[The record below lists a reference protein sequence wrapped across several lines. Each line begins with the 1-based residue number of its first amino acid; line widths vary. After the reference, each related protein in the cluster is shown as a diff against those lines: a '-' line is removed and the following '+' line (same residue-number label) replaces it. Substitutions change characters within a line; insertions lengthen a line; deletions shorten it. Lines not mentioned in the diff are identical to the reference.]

1 MTCAVEHAK
10 ITGFAAILPAVASK
24 IAPADLARYEGIYE
38 QNRHRVY
45 ALAFWMTGHE
55 LAAEKL
61 MRDSFLR
68 AFAGS
73 RELTPET
80 IDRAFLAEVGELM
93 PVGLL
98 TLEAGPAIAV
108 ENVRRNM
115 LRTDLE
121 KAVVEVPPTE
131 RLIFLMHDAE
141 GYEHD
146 RIAKLLG
153 LSREESQYG
162 LHQARLRIRQLVAEM
177 EEAAGHSAQPL
188 AA

>member
-10 ITGFAAILPAVASK
+10 ITGFAAILPAFAAE
-24 IAPADLARYEGIYE
+24 IAPADVARYEGVYE
-38 QNRHRVY
+38 QNRHRIY

-55 LAAEKL
+55 LAAEEL
-61 MRDSFLR
+61 MRHSFLR

-73 RELTPET
+73 RELAAET
-80 IDRAFLAEVGELM
+80 VDRAFLAAVRELM
-93 PVGLL
+93 PVGML
-98 TLEAGPAIAV
+98 TLEAGSASAV

-121 KAVVEVPPTE
+121 RAVVEVPPTE
-131 RLIFLMHDAE
+131 RLIFLLHDAE
-141 GYEHD
+141 GYDHK
-146 RIAKLLG
+146 RIAKLLE
-153 LSREESQYG
+153 LSPEESQYG

-177 EEAAGHSAQPL
+177 EEAAGQSVQPL